1 MCDDECQA
9 LEELEVHKTSHLVEV
24 GPEEE
29 ICCSPY
35 KRQFKF
41 ADDLL
46 DKIKWYQKD
55 LRGVHGVMC
64 ALCRRY
70 ERIWQQ
76 RTDPKKQL

>member
-1 MCDDECQA
+1 M
-9 LEELEVHKTSHLVEV
+9 EELDVHKTSHLVEV

-35 KRQFKF
+35 RRQFKF

-55 LRGVHGVMC
+55 LRGVRQAQSNVC
-64 ALCRRY
+64 PVQT
-70 ERIWQQ
+70 I
-76 RTDPKKQL
+76 

>member
-1 MCDDECQA
+1 MCDSECQA

-41 ADDLL
+41 EDDLL

-55 LRGVHGVMC
+55 LRGVRQARSNVC
-64 ALCRRY
+64 PVQT
-70 ERIWQQ
+70 I
-76 RTDPKKQL
+76 

>member
-1 MCDDECQA
+1 MPGIA

-55 LRGVHGVMC
+55 LRGVRQARSNVC
-64 ALCRRY
+64 PVQT
-70 ERIWQQ
+70 I
-76 RTDPKKQL
+76 